1 MNFQKL
7 LICLLFSAISFSALS
22 QDDEDSD
29 YFLPLRYSIEF
40 ANSQEF
46 KVGSIGIHPEIFLG
60 DDISIG
66 YSLRLGLTLDSTNQF
81 YINYPLGLLWSIEL
95 FRNAN
100 DDNFY
105 YNIPLAVLAAL
116 VPQRISYHI
125 EHTNKFRSE
134 IYLEPL
140 ATDYIVDLL
149 NPQPVLSTGVRL
161 NFMAGNVAI
170 SPYAGI
176 RTAYDGSVYFA
187 TFGLMLSGSFN

>member
-1 MNFQKL
+1 MNFQRL
-7 LICLLFSAISFSALS
+7 LIYLLFSTISLS
-22 QDDEDSD
+22 VLAQDNEESD

-46 KVGSIGIHPEIFLG
+46 KVGSIGLHPEIFLG
-60 DDISIG
+60 DNISIG
-66 YSLRLGLTLDSTNQF
+66 YSLRLGLTLDSSSKF
-81 YINYPLGLLWSIEL
+81 YINYPLGVLWAGEF
-95 FRNAN
+95 FRNSN

-105 YNIPLAVLAAL
+105 YNIPLGIL
-116 VPQRISYHI
+116 VAIIPQRISYHI

-161 NFMAGNVAI
+161 NFMVGRVAI
-170 SPYAGI
+170 SPYGGI

>member
-46 KVGSIGIHPEIFLG
+46 KVGSIGVHPEIFLG

-149 NPQPVLSTGVRL
+149 KPQPVLSTGVRL

>member
-7 LICLLFSAISFSALS
+7 LICLLFSVISFSALS
-22 QDDEDSD
+22 QNDEDND

-46 KVGSIGIHPEIFLG
+46 KVGSVGLHPEIFLG

-95 FRNAN
+95 FRNSN

-161 NFMAGNVAI
+161 NFMVGPVAI